1 MSSRSPSQKH
11 STAAAPQRRLAVEAW
26 PKLVAAV
33 YSAHL
38 TYGTGTPMT
47 LSRRDV
53 LTASA
58 LLLAGPAAAARLAA
72 RESGGAK
79 PLVLC
84 WNENPYGPSPAARRV
99 VSELIPSG
107 CRYPSDEAIAALV
120 AAIAAHESIGA
131 DHIITGTGSGELL
144 RALGLLY
151 GRDGGEIVAAQ
162 PSYTELTSYAGHR
175 GARLK
180 FVPLDLS
187 MRHDLPAMRSAVSPA
202 TRAVY
207 LCNPN
212 NPTGTALTAAE
223 IRAFV
228 VGLPSGL
235 LTIVDEAYMD
245 FTTAPGVGSVADL
258 VKSGSGVVVLRT
270 FSKIHGMAGLR
281 CGYAIASPEVI
292 KAVDAAVMTTPNIFA
307 VHAARASLGDGA
319 FRAECRRRIV
329 GSRTRITTV
338 LSELKLR
345 YAEPQGNFVFFD
357 TGMPLPRFTEL
368 MRARDILVGRHF
380 PPFDSWCRI
389 TVGTEPEVAA
399 FLAALRAVL
408 PTARQSSA

>member
-1 MSSRSPSQKH
+1 
-11 STAAAPQRRLAVEAW
+11 
-26 PKLVAAV
+26 
-33 YSAHL
+33 
-38 TYGTGTPMT
+38 MT
-47 LSRRDV
+47 LSRRDL

-58 LLLAGPAAAARLAA
+58 LLLAGPAATARLTAGESAA
-72 RESGGAK
+72 GK

-99 VSELIPSG
+99 VSGLIPSG
-107 CRYPSDEAIAALV
+107 CRYPSDEAIATLV
-120 AAIAAHESIGA
+120 AAIAAHEGVGA

-151 GRDGGEIVAAQ
+151 GGDGGEIIAAL
-162 PSYTELTSYAGHR
+162 PTYTELSSYAGHR

-180 FVPLDLS
+180 FVPLDSRL
-187 MRHDLPAMRSAVSPA
+187 RHDLPAMRSTVSPA

-228 VGLPSGL
+228 AALPSGVV
-235 LTIVDEAYMD
+235 TIVDEAYMD
-245 FTTAPGVGSVADL
+245 FATESGVGSVADL
-258 VKSGSGVVVLRT
+258 VKEARGVVVLRT

-281 CGYAIASPEVI
+281 CGYALASPEVI
-292 KAVDAAVMTTPNIFA
+292 KALDAAVMTTPNIFA
-307 VHAARASLGDGA
+307 VHAARASLGDRA
-319 FRAECRRRIV
+319 FLADCRRRII
-329 GSRTRITTV
+329 GSRTRITTA

-380 PPFDSWCRI
+380 APFDSWCRI

-399 FLAALRAVL
+399 FLAALRAV
-408 PTARQSSA
+408 ARSQPASA